1 MKTLLQ
7 WLRLHPIKAV
17 LFTMIFTAI
26 ATSAAFRED
35 LIPELSISYALM
47 IALWIYVFERDRRQR
62 KVQIGIGVTLTS
74 LMLCFS
80 LLPPHLGIL
89 NAQQAPIPNPKQ
101 QENAAAVG
109 VGVVVICV
117 AGFCLYKIVK
127 ICQKK
132 FPPKNTNAP
141 PEESFSAEVSSDE
154 YGGACEYSSI
164 GSCYVMP
171 PPPDAF
177 PYEDLTMDATTFTMN
192 VKVAGGMASSSINAS
207 RALPAQTWDEYT
219 AEMATHGLFLTG
231 GFAWEPQYE
240 VGGVP
245 CDPSAVP
252 LSFDT
257 LTGKVTHNTG
267 GERRLVTVERSPNME
282 NWFPLLVTEVSD
294 GTKFQ
299 VVDTT
304 REGQM
309 FYRTTVQ

>member
-1 MKTLLQ
+1 MKTLMQ
-7 WLRLHPIKAV
+7 WLHGHPLKAV

-26 ATSAAFRED
+26 ATTAAFRED
-35 LIPELSISYALM
+35 LLIQLGLTYLFVLFVWCSIFWCDNANDSPRTGVKLMALLL
-47 IALWIYVFERDRRQR
+47 AGLFCYSQTEAAEP
-62 KVQIGIGVTLTS
+62 VQ
-74 LMLCFS
+74 
-80 LLPPHLGIL
+80 
-89 NAQQAPIPNPKQ
+89 PKQ
-101 QENAAAVG
+101 QENIAAVG

-117 AGFCLYKIVK
+117 GGYCLYRIVK
-127 ICQKK
+127 VCQKK

-141 PEESFSAEVSSDE
+141 TEESFSAEVSGDE

-231 GFAWEPQYE
+231 RFAWEPQYE
-240 VGGVP
+240 IGGSP

-252 LSFDT
+252 LSFDFY
-257 LTGKVTHNTG
+257 GRVTHNTG